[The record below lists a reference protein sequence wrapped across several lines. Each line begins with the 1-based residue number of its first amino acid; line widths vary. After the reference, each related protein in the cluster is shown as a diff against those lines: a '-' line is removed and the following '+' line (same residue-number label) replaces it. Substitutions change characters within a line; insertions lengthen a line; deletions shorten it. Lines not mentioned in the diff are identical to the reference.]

1 MIIYFV
7 CHTRDKISNL
17 GLSQFYN
24 LYSGILNE
32 LQAVQVAFGYSS
44 LAVVVDTA
52 IAVAAVAAV
61 AVAAVAIAAAVAAVA
76 IAVAAVEPVQ
86 VVESLHE
93 LV

>member
-17 GLSQFYN
+17 DLSQFYN
-24 LYSGILNE
+24 LYSGIPNE
-32 LQAVQVAFGYSS
+32 LWAVQVAFGCSS

-61 AVAAVAIAAAVAAVA
+61 AFVAVAIVAAVAAVA
-76 IAVAAVEPVQ
+76 IAVAAVEPV
-86 VVESLHE
+86 
-93 LV
+93 